1 MSAAHGC
8 LRCASYSAPVAC
20 SLNERD
26 ITLGEKVAKGSEGEV
41 WKGELR
47 GHGLCVNAWSHVC
60 QPRFVVGT
68 VAIKIAIG
76 IGSTFDAIHDPV
88 WREAEVSGAN
98 ASCLALIL
106 TVVFVQL

>member
-1 MSAAHGC
+1 MKKS
-8 LRCASYSAPVAC
+8 PK
-20 SLNERD
+20 D
-26 ITLGEKVAKGSEGEV
+26 QKVKSGKESCEGTV
-41 WKGELR
+41 
-47 GHGLCVNAWSHVC
+47 CVNAWSLVC
-60 QPRFVVGT
+60 QPRFVVDT

>member
-1 MSAAHGC
+1 MKKLPTDQKVKSGKESFEGTVC
-8 LRCASYSAPVAC
+8 VSM
-20 SLNERD
+20 
-26 ITLGEKVAKGSEGEV
+26 LG
-41 WKGELR
+41 
-47 GHGLCVNAWSHVC
+47 HVY
-60 QPRFVVGT
+60 VDLDLYVGT

-98 ASCLALIL
+98 ARCLPLIL

>member
-1 MSAAHGC
+1 MPSC
-8 LRCASYSAPVAC
+8 LCD
-20 SLNERD
+20 LF
-26 ITLGEKVAKGSEGEV
+26 
-41 WKGELR
+41 
-47 GHGLCVNAWSHVC
+47 VNLDLYT
-60 QPRFVVGT
+60 GT
-68 VAIKIAIG
+68 VAIKVASG

>member
-1 MSAAHGC
+1 MKKSPKVQKVKSGKESFEGTVCMSM
-8 LRCASYSAPVAC
+8 P
-20 SLNERD
+20 
-26 ITLGEKVAKGSEGEV
+26 
-41 WKGELR
+41 
-47 GHGLCVNAWSHVC
+47 GHMYANLDLY
-60 QPRFVVGT
+60 VGT